1 MPPSIIDQIREQQAW
16 EQPKKSSSAGFIVG
30 TIAAFGVGV
39 IGVVAWGGLPALSIK
54 GLSAGQPK
62 TMAAVTHLTPSA
74 PVAAKQPEIS
84 ISAKG
89 RIGNASESKLLRTC
103 LPADFREMGDA
114 NMQPKDIYRILQT
127 AGQAA
132 RVATMIQSTGI
143 AKMKKGAMGE
153 AAFAPLW
160 AEVAD
165 CVYRQNGWV
174 LCEPDNRALAVE
186 AASMLSRFV
195 EAALAA
201 PPAAK
206 GPNDIPT
213 FAQVRAE
220 VEGRRASHQQ
230 NQTQTARAVKDRML
244 ETLKMRA
251 QEGRFIASDFGSSA
265 PAEVMQVVK
274 TAKPAGDAC
283 ANKS

>member
-74 PVAAKQPEIS
+74 PVAAKLPEIS

-89 RIGNASESKLLRTC
+89 RIGNAADSKLLRAC
-103 LPADFREMGDA
+103 MPEQMSAASMAGIDNKALYG
-114 NMQPKDIYRILQT
+114 ILQT
-127 AGQAA
+127 TNQMMSIAAVAGAQDT
-132 RVATMIQSTGI
+132 ATG
-143 AKMKKGAMGE
+143 AK
-153 AAFAPLW
+153 AFSMMW

-165 CVYRQNGWV
+165 CVFRQNGYV

-186 AASMLSRFV
+186 AVSALIKQT
-195 EAALAA
+195 ALAA
-201 PPAAK
+201 APERDSEFTKAK
-206 GPNDIPT
+206 ATLSPRRKQ
-213 FAQVRAE
+213 ALEQEMYRVRAVRE
-220 VEGRRASHQQ
+220 RVL
-230 NQTQTARAVKDRML
+230 D
-244 ETLKMRA
+244 TLKARA
-251 QEGRFIASDFGSSA
+251 QEGRLIASDFGFFT
-265 PAEVMQVVK
+265 PGEVMQVVK
-274 TAKPAGDAC
+274 TAKPASDAC